1 MGRIGT
7 GHSQGDPLSV
17 LIFCHPSVYIHPH
30 FTKLS
35 SLKELPLI
43 HTSWLKPFADYF
55 ATRRIDLTSYY
66 ELAQIE
72 AKQVTTGDGWV
83 TKHQLYLFL
92 NSLAQGE
99 KMPEVG
105 FVVGETITPDCL
117 GELGEAMAAQETLGG
132 VVRSFCELINR
143 HVEGNR
149 CWLEEGLDGEVW
161 LLNAKTDLLEVDR
174 AIADHAGLMSMV
186 NLARLVGGKFWY
198 PKKAHLQT
206 KATDVFRKIPALR
219 DCQFEFGQPAA
230 GFAFPSNWL
239 LHPTKEAPISS
250 RALPQSL
257 GLLQEEV
264 PLTDKIKLL
273 LREILGVGGICPTIK
288 LMSDLCD
295 TSPRTLHRQLKSAE
309 ITYQGLLD
317 EVRYERACEQ
327 LSQTEISIKELAL
340 NLGYSGTNNF
350 SRAFHRI
357 AGVAPSAFRIQQRR

>member
-1 MGRIGT
+1 
-7 GHSQGDPLSV
+7 
-17 LIFCHPSVYIHPH
+17 
-30 FTKLS
+30 
-35 SLKELPLI
+35 LKEIPLI

-66 ELAQIE
+66 EVAQIE

-117 GELGEAMAAQETLGG
+117 GELGEAMAAQKTLSG
-132 VVRSFCELINR
+132 VVRTFCELINR

-149 CWLEEGLDGEVW
+149 CWLEEGLDGDVW
-161 LLNAKTDLLEVDR
+161 LLNTKTDLMEADR

-186 NLARLVGGKFWY
+186 NLARLVGGKSWY

-219 DCQFEFGQPAA
+219 DCQIECDQPAA

-239 LHPTKEAPISS
+239 LRSTKETLTSS
-250 RALPQSL
+250 PALSKSL
-257 GLLQEEV
+257 GLLQEEE

-273 LREILGVGGICPTIK
+273 LREILGVGGICPTVK
-288 LMSDLCD
+288 LLSELCD
-295 TSPRTLHRQLKSAE
+295 ASPRTLHRQLKSAE
-309 ITYQGLLD
+309 LTYQGLID
-317 EVRYERACEQ
+317 EVRYERACAQ
-327 LSQTEISIKELAL
+327 LSQTDISIKELAF

-357 AGVAPSAFRIQQRR
+357 AGMTPSAFRNQKAK